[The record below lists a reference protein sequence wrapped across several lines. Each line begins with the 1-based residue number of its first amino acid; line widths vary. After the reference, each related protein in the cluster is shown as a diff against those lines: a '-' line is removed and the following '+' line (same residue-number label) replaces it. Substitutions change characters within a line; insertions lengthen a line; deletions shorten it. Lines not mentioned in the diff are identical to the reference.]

1 MRPLAYALLVATAA
15 CKRPPPAPKFCDQD
29 LSGVWVNASDT
40 HFAYRLSDKGD
51 TVNGQFFAREADG
64 GEAPPE
70 GEPIP
75 IELKRAAGTLAGVM
89 KGSGQTP
96 SGRVCPVDFKLNV
109 TSCEAASLQVVAE
122 TRVSVGDDC
131 TRSRSEDGGIA
142 KATLVEYRWQRP

>member
-40 HFAYRLSDKGD
+40 RFAYRLSDKGD

-70 GEPIP
+70 GEPIR

-89 KGSGQTP
+89 KGSGQSQ
-96 SGRVCPVDFKLNV
+96 SGRACPVDFKLNV

-131 TRSRSEDGGIA
+131 TRSRSEDGGIV

>member
-1 MRPLAYALLVATAA
+1 MKPIAFALLVAVAA
-15 CKRPPPAPKFCDQD
+15 CKSPAPAPKFCDQD

-51 TVNGQFFAREADG
+51 TVNGQFFARETDG
-64 GEAPPE
+64 GEAPSE
-70 GEPIP
+70 GEPIR
-75 IELKRAAGTLAGVM
+75 IELRRAEGALAGVM
-89 KGSGQTP
+89 KGSGQSP

-109 TSCEAASLQVVAE
+109 TSCEAAALQVVAE
-122 TRVSVGDDC
+122 TRVNVNDDC